1 MRGDAA
7 RRRPVRALGRRLLR
21 AGRLRR
27 RPVPGG
33 PEGRYRRRPATA
45 AARQPARSGTG
56 HPGRRRGGRR
66 ERGSLH
72 ASVHHGHR
80 GARRVRYGR
89 DTVAGR
95 RVLHPFALPGRP
107 GTARCRRHGGAGHR
121 LQPRLVVH
129 LVDAAVHRAGRT
141 RDADDPRGGR
151 VGRDRRWRTGAAPHR
166 HRPPRRRGTGL
177 PRDPGRPV
185 PRAPGLPA
193 RCPPRQPGPAQRSAD
208 LVGRQRTERSGVR
221 GQAAGVWRAMSTI
234 MVQPNGITPADV
246 TAVARHGARVELSPD
261 TLDAMRASRSI
272 VDGIEREG
280 RPVYGVSTG
289 FGALASTSIA
299 PERRVELQHAL
310 IRSHAAGVGAPMPV
324 EVVRAMILLRVRS
337 LAFGRSGV
345 RPLVAQALT
354 DLLNNDITPWV
365 PEHGS
370 LGASG
375 DLAPLAH
382 CALVLLGEGWVLAN
396 SDAGHLFVMADVT
409 AALSVEA
416 MLGSS
421 RPFMPEL
428 HEIRPHPGQAVS
440 AANMHRLLQDS
451 AIMASHRDDFTHA
464 VQDAYS
470 MRCAPQVAGAARD
483 TLRFASEVADRELL
497 SIVDNPVV
505 LLDGRVESTG
515 NFHGAPLGFAA
526 DYLAIAAAEVGAIAE
541 RRVDRLLDVCRSR
554 DLPAFLTPD
563 PGVNSGLMIA
573 QYTAAGLVAENRRL
587 AAPASVDSLP
597 TSGMQED
604 HVSMGW
610 AATCKLRTVLDSV
623 TAILAVELLAAVRGL
638 QLREPLTPSPAGRI
652 AVQAVAAF
660 TGPPGPDLFLAPA
673 LERAREL
680 IAGTGLREAIEAAI
694 GPLA

>member
-1 MRGDAA
+1 MST
-7 RRRPVRALGRRLLR
+7 V
-21 AGRLRR
+21 
-27 RPVPGG
+27 
-33 PEGRYRRRPATA
+33 TI
-45 AARQPARSGTG
+45 QP
-56 HPGRRRGGRR
+56 
-66 ERGSLH
+66 
-72 ASVHHGHR
+72 
-80 GARRVRYGR
+80 
-89 DTVAGR
+89 
-95 RVLHPFALPGRP
+95 
-107 GTARCRRHGGAGHR
+107 
-121 LQPRLVVH
+121 
-129 LVDAAVHRAGRT
+129 
-141 RDADDPRGGR
+141 
-151 VGRDRRWRTGAAPHR
+151 
-166 HRPPRRRGTGL
+166 TGL
-177 PRDPGRPV
+177 
-185 PRAPGLPA
+185 A
-193 RCPPRQPGPAQRSAD
+193 
-208 LVGRQRTERSGVR
+208 
-221 GQAAGVWRAMSTI
+221 
-234 MVQPNGITPADV
+234 PADV
-246 TAVARHGARVELSPD
+246 IAVARHGARVELSPAA
-261 TLDAMRASRSI
+261 LDAMQASRSI
-272 VDGIEREG
+272 VDSIERAG

-289 FGALASTSIA
+289 FGALANTSIA
-299 PERRVELQHAL
+299 PERRAELQHAL
-310 IRSHAAGVGAPMPV
+310 IRSHAAGIGAPMPA

-337 LAFGRSGV
+337 LSFGRSGV
-345 RPLVAQALT
+345 RPLIAEALT
-354 DLLNNDITPWV
+354 ALLNNDITPWV

-382 CALVLLGEGWVLAN
+382 CALVLLGEGWVLGKDGMRLPASEALQSAGLRPITLAAKEGLALIN
-396 SDAGHLFVMADVT
+396 GTDGMLGMLLLAAADAAHLFTMADVT

-416 MLGSS
+416 MLGTD
-421 RPFMPEL
+421 RPFAPEL
-428 HEIRPHPGQAVS
+428 HAIRPHPGQAVS

-541 RRVDRLLDVCRSR
+541 RRVDRMLDVCRSR

-573 QYTAAGLVAENRRL
+573 QYTAAGIVAENRRL

-610 AATCKLRTVLDSV
+610 AATVKLRTVLDNVRS
-623 TAILAVELLAAVRGL
+623 ILAVELLAAVRGL

-652 AVQAVAAF
+652 AVRAVTAF
-660 TGPPGPDLFLAPA
+660 AGRPGPDLFLAPV
-673 LERAREL
+673 LEEARSMVG
-680 IAGTGLREAIEAAI
+680 GTALREAIEAVV
-694 GPLA
+694 GPLG